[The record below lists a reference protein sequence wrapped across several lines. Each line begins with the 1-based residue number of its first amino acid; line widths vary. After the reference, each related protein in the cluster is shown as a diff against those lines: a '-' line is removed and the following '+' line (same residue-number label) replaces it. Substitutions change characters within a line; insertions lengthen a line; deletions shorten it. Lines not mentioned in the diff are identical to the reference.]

1 MDNNASIDIAKKEI
15 QKSIINELY
24 KKDIIDFCQYNIII
38 KNLDENIIKLESKLE
53 KKEDM
58 TNIIVKIPIR

>member
-53 KKEDM
+53 KREDM

>member
-38 KNLDENIIKLESKLE
+38 KKLDENIIKLESKLE